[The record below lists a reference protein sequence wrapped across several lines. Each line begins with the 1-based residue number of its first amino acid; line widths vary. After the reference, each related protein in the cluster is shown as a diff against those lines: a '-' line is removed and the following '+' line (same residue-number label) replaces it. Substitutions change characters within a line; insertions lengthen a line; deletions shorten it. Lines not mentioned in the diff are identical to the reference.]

1 MFIMQSTIYF
11 FLNNISPWKSNTN
24 LKKKKFDNGE
34 IMEVRYMYETNF

>member
-24 LKKKKFDNGE
+24 LKKKFDNGE